1 MKRVMNPLF
10 VPKENSRHVTNPK
23 VPTTCVV
30 TCEFASTANLASPK
44 SETYEMKKHEQL
56 A

>member
-1 MKRVMNPLF
+1 MNPLS

-30 TCEFASTANLASPK
+30 TCEFASGANLASPK
-44 SETYEMKKHEQL
+44 SKTYVKQKNMT
-56 A
+56 